1 MWGHGLQTPIV
12 WESRFLAKPMHIEM
26 NNVAFTMG
34 IAKARGAL
42 EVDFQNHVPAI
53 MGSLAFDDLDKFFK
67 SSILFC

>member
-1 MWGHGLQTPIV
+1 
-12 WESRFLAKPMHIEM
+12 MHIEM